1 MPNFG
6 LVNRVEVIDNKG
18 RSYVRYGVEEVV
30 YQLQDNDRTLK
41 LFVRY
46 KEEEEIMND

>member
-6 LVNRVEVIDNKG
+6 QVNRVEVIDNKG
-18 RSYVRYGVEEVV
+18 RSYVKYNVKDVV
-30 YQLQDNDRTLK
+30 YQLQDDDRTLK

-46 KEEEEIMND
+46 EEEEEIMND